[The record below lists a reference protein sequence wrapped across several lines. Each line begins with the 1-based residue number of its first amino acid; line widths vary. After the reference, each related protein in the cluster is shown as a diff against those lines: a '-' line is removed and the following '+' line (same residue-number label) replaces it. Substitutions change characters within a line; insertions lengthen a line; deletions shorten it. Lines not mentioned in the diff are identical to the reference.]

1 MQAQAAIVL
10 RLFERQ
16 WSGERGSLI
25 PLHILNI
32 SRDGLKRIRSAAA
45 NIQGRNTGKNFR
57 RGFLGKS
64 EERCFGFD
72 LFVRETDVIFYSFCL
87 ALVRLKGHSPLKF

>member
-1 MQAQAAIVL
+1 MPAQTAIVL

-32 SRDGLKRIRSAAA
+32 SRDVLKRIRSAAA
-45 NIQGRNTGKNFR
+45 NIQGRNTGKTSRGDFWIRVR
-57 RGFLGKS
+57 RDALGLTFLLGN
-64 EERCFGFD
+64 
-72 LFVRETDVIFYSFCL
+72 
-87 ALVRLKGHSPLKF
+87 

>member
-32 SRDGLKRIRSAAA
+32 SRDVLKRIRSVAA
-45 NIQGRNTGKNFR
+45 NIQGRNTGKTSGGDFWGRVR
-57 RGFLGKS
+57 RDALGLTFLLGK
-64 EERCFGFD
+64 
-72 LFVRETDVIFYSFCL
+72 
-87 ALVRLKGHSPLKF
+87 